1 MTQTK
6 AELREE
12 LSVLRGLFDQIPAMI
27 WSTDSN
33 LMLKSLRGG
42 ATKSLGLV
50 PGQLQGVHIY
60 EFFGTDDPQFP
71 PIRAHVHA
79 LRGESVQY
87 DFEFQGVWSQCH
99 VQPLYDAE
107 GHIDGV
113 TGVAVEVTALKQADR
128 SREELIRR
136 LERSLEELE
145 ALRGRVKI
153 CAHCRRVRD
162 EAGHW
167 RALDDYLCSRHA
179 TIFNHGICADCIPSD
194 DVDRR

>member
-50 PGQLQGVHIY
+50 PGQLKSVHIY

-71 PIRAHVHA
+71 PIRAHVQA
-79 LRGESVQY
+79 LRGDSVQY
-87 DFEFQGVWSQCH
+87 DFEFQGVWTQCH
-99 VQPLYDAE
+99 VQPRYDA
-107 GHIDGV
+107 GGQIDGV
-113 TGVAVEVTALKQADR
+113 TGV
-128 SREELIRR
+128 
-136 LERSLEELE
+136 
-145 ALRGRVKI
+145 
-153 CAHCRRVRD
+153 
-162 EAGHW
+162 
-167 RALDDYLCSRHA
+167 
-179 TIFNHGICADCIPSD
+179 
-194 DVDRR
+194 DVDLASKTVTVVGGADGAVIAAIDDAGYDVA